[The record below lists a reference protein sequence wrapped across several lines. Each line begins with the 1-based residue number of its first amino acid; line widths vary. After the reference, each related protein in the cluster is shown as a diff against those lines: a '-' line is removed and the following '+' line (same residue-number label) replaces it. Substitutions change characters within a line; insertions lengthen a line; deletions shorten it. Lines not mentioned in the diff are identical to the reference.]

1 MQDFMDGLVSVVL
14 IPALLALIAYVV
26 QRAGDAFTKKTGVE
40 IDAVVS
46 LQMHAAIERFMLA
59 AFAKAGYD
67 PALSQRDP
75 KILNEVMAGAQGYVE
90 KMNPDAL
97 KRFGVDKVKEAIAKH
112 AGEV

>member
-14 IPALLALIAYVV
+14 IPALLALIGYAV
-26 QRAGDAFTKKTGVE
+26 QQASVAFTRWTGIK
-40 IDAVVS
+40 IDAM
-46 LQMHAAIERFMLA
+46 LAAQMHAAIERFMLA

-75 KILNEVMAGAQGYVE
+75 RILDEVMTGAQSYVE
-90 KMNPDAL
+90 KMNPDAV
-97 KRFGVDKVKEAIAKH
+97 KRFGVEKVKEAIAKH